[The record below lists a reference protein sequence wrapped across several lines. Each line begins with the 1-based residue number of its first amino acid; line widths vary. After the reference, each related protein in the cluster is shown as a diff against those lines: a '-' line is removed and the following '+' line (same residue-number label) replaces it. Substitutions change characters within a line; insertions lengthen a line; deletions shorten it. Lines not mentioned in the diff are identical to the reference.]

1 MFLSTTVAA
10 HVGIKQVGTFSSS
23 VLILIFL
30 LKFIGDINHKLFK
43 KFKAEFRILLFG
55 VFIVF
60 FKIFIDQVEQITQVL
75 FFIMVPMM
83 VSVVLGTQN
92 KLNRKV
98 IRNLILFF
106 FVAECFLAIYERIFF
121 TNVFPYIEEIDEVT
135 FENWSFRSTAFLGH
149 PLGNAIT
156 VSTIMGFIVTSSMKK
171 ISKSFFMIL
180 GLIALLCFN
189 ARGALLIWIVLVVL
203 FLYQML
209 RDKKTKTGET
219 ILILFFTILSAYFLY
234 SAILDYG
241 LGGRLLNEKINDGS
255 AQTRVQVFDAFSYI
269 NDIDFWCGNAANYI
283 PVMHK
288 LGAGGV
294 ENSYIVLIINYG
306 VPLFIVLF
314 ILYYF
319 LIKRLLKK
327 HTLFNKVI
335 IISSFILVGST
346 NNGLAASTPWGFFI
360 LCAYSFPFLEK
371 IRNENSLK
379 NRIILRNRKSYLN
392 TNHTSSKQLY

>member
-1 MFLSTTVAA
+1 
-10 HVGIKQVGTFSSS
+10 
-23 VLILIFL
+23 
-30 LKFIGDINHKLFK
+30 
-43 KFKAEFRILLFG
+43 
-55 VFIVF
+55 
-60 FKIFIDQVEQITQVL
+60 
-75 FFIMVPMM
+75 
-83 VSVVLGTQN
+83 
-92 KLNRKV
+92 
-98 IRNLILFF
+98 
-106 FVAECFLAIYERIFF
+106 
-121 TNVFPYIEEIDEVT
+121 
-135 FENWSFRSTAFLGH
+135 
-149 PLGNAIT
+149 
-156 VSTIMGFIVTSSMKK
+156 
-171 ISKSFFMIL
+171 
-180 GLIALLCFN
+180 
-189 ARGALLIWIVLVVL
+189 
-203 FLYQML
+203 
-209 RDKKTKTGET
+209 
-219 ILILFFTILSAYFLY
+219 
-234 SAILDYG
+234 
-241 LGGRLLNEKINDGS
+241 
-255 AQTRVQVFDAFSYI
+255 
-269 NDIDFWCGNAANYI
+269 
-283 PVMHK
+283 MHK